1 MSVLTLSGLLM
12 LLWRGPALLLWC
24 RATLLLRSRPAL
36 LLRRRATLL
45 LRSRPAL
52 LLRSRPT
59 LLLRRWAALLL
70 RGGPAL
76 LLRGGPALLLR
87 RRATLLLRRRPALL
101 LRCRPLWRRSLTLWS
116 SPELRRVLLLPLWL
130 SLVLL
135 WGCLMLLRCC
145 LLLLLP
151 LRIVAAIAMRVAA
164 IRATAIYSARSRM
177 VLHRQRS
184 CHGRGLRMPAI
195 GARIRAAIVLR
206 GLDML
211 LLDAGRRLMLLVQA
225 NLLLRRWPVVNA
237 MGTVERH
244 VIVVLNRVLPHDGR
258 IHVGVVDD
266 PGIHVL
272 HRCVVRK

>member
-1 MSVLTLSGLLM
+1 M

-59 LLLRRWAALLL
+59 LLLRRWA
-70 RGGPAL
+70 AL

>member
-36 LLRRRATLL
+36 LLR
-45 LRSRPAL
+45 
-52 LLRSRPT
+52 SRPT
-59 LLLRRWAALLL
+59 LLLRRWA
-70 RGGPAL
+70 AL

-145 LLLLLP
+145 LMLLLLP